1 MDKKKSGLWAYIK
14 DILGYLFMTFFSAC
28 LAIAMINEEA
38 SIGFILFA
46 CAAAFVGIYMSI
58 ITVKKAATKDH
69 YEPEAA
75 YEPGPWLREFDKAQA
90 GFCGVM
96 FTLEK
101 PTFNPLILLIP
112 PCFILYS
119 TFILKHRYF
128 LGVELL
134 LKSF

>member
-90 GFCGVM
+90 NM
-96 FTLEK
+96 R
-101 PTFNPLILLIP
+101 
-112 PCFILYS
+112 PCPSAVPNWASRRTTVYAAKAS
-119 TFILKHRYF
+119 
-128 LGVELL
+128 
-134 LKSF
+134 SP

>member
-1 MDKKKSGLWAYIK
+1 MHKKKSGLWAYIK

-28 LAIAMINEEA
+28 LAIAMINEKA

-90 GFCGVM
+90 NMRRCPNCGAKLGRQEEYC
-96 FTLEK
+96 FK
-101 PTFNPLILLIP
+101 CKSIIP
-112 PCFILYS
+112 AEPEVI
-119 TFILKHRYF
+119 
-128 LGVELL
+128 EE
-134 LKSF
+134 

>member
-28 LAIAMINEEA
+28 LAIAMINEKA

-46 CAAAFVGIYMSI
+46 CAAAFVGIYMSV

-90 GFCGVM
+90 NMRPCPKCGA
-96 FTLEK
+96 K
-101 PTFNPLILLIP
+101 
-112 PCFILYS
+112 
-119 TFILKHRYF
+119 
-128 LGVELL
+128 LGKQEDYCVRCKSIVPVEMEMEELPE
-134 LKSF
+134 